1 MHVSAVAEKVDHA
14 KLGFAAGNDVPEAV
28 VVEELVIPE
37 SVVSVSKSEASVP
50 VSMLLDENEVE
61 LGEVEVGVKAEV
73 EAGMKAEVEAGVMG
87 EVEAGVKG
95 EVEAGLKAKVEV
107 EVKVEAEVGVGDF
120 REDVVEVLV

>member
-73 EAGMKAEVEAGVMG
+73 EAGMKAEVEAGV
-87 EVEAGVKG
+87 KG